1 MNVTRT
7 LSQQHL
13 NPGHAPQQDQQGG
26 IKISPNGTAR
36 ASQQTVVDSINTRL
50 GRDRVSTENLLSRVG
65 IKSAIGRASGYANL
79 KDGVLRLAHR
89 INNHLAPDPAVGSNH
104 KAAIRLGEQYHQLKS
119 RGAPDTE
126 LLPVLNQLKA
136 KLEIIQQHRGEDG
149 HGDAG
154 PVLEMIRFVESEIQT
169 LPCKHLE
176 EADRLAALLQEQEHE
191 GAQVETRLET
201 LRSLKLHLE
210 GANPEGT
217 DNELNLRLAEAHR
230 LLVPLENYQPLDK
243 QLQDTGTRLRP
254 THVDRGDEF
263 ATAKQEIYFAKLGE
277 DPDRM
282 IAQGVIN
289 QEIQGFSRDRLKHVT
304 THERTGFDSAAETFR
319 QQSHQVTP
327 HTDVVLG
334 EDAPPPL
341 EDPSFQ
347 HVSQETLQSETFQSL
362 GSLVLEAVA
371 NRDDAAV
378 EHLSKT
384 LGELMAQD
392 LRQLTEDQ
400 QLGFITSKG
409 PAFKEDLHRALA
421 ATLGDGRDA
430 LGASFDTAPFGV
442 QLFINKA
449 YTAAVS
455 QLSNHMVDPETCVL
469 NGRTYH
475 RVDYLNHGG
484 LGIVDLYEA
493 RWTEVEDGKEV
504 EKTERIVLKYPTIA
518 NMPMLDE
525 ETAQP
530 FFEISAREARSHH
543 LAHGEG
549 HPNIVGYK
557 GAFLSPNGLVF
568 LAMELAP
575 GGDVAKVGD
584 RITDAEQRG
593 NITPESANLARL
605 TLLRDMLEGMQ
616 HVQETRGMLHLDIK
630 PENFLVG
637 EDGRAKVADFG
648 FSLQGTRQTFQEKPI
663 DNTLHLAP
671 EVLSSSR
678 AIESG
683 APLPGEEEGFV
694 VTGKSDTWAL
704 GITAFQLFHANQ
716 HLFATLDKE
725 DPKYQQ
731 QVYDAV
737 LQFGTDSDHTA
748 RPLGT
753 DGSGNA
759 VGRGAG
765 TLDRL
770 INQML
775 HPDPQMR
782 PSITDLLQH
791 PIFQE
796 PGIGSTEV
804 RNLIQTLNRKESTP
818 EEIRNA
824 SREVGV

>member
-7 LSQQHL
+7 QSQQHSIA
-13 NPGHAPQQDQQGG
+13 GHAPQQDQQGG

-36 ASQQTVVDSINTRL
+36 ASQQSVVDSINTRL
-50 GRDRVSTENLLSRVG
+50 GGDRVSTENLLSRVG
-65 IKSAIGRASGYANL
+65 IKTAIGRASRYANL

-89 INNHLAPDPAVGSNH
+89 INNHLAPDPTVGSNH

-119 RGAPDTE
+119 QGASDAE

-136 KLEIIQQHRGEDG
+136 KLEIIQQHRGGEG

-154 PVLEMIRFVESEIQT
+154 PVAEMIRFVESEIQT

-176 EADRLAALLQEQEHE
+176 EADRLSALLQVQEHE
-191 GAQVETRLET
+191 RAPVEARVET

-210 GANPEGT
+210 GANPAGT
-217 DNELNLRLAEAHR
+217 DNTLNLRLAEAHR

-243 QLQDTGTRLRP
+243 QLQEAGRQLRP
-254 THVDRGDEF
+254 TPIDRGDEF
-263 ATAKQEIYFAKLGE
+263 ARAKQEIYFAKLGE
-277 DPDRM
+277 DPNRM
-282 IAQGVIN
+282 VAQGEVN
-289 QEIQGFSRDRLKHVT
+289 REIETFSRERLKQVT
-304 THERTGFDSAAETFR
+304 TDERTGLASAAETFR
-319 QQSHQVTP
+319 KQSHQVTP
-327 HTDVVLG
+327 HTEVHLG
-334 EDAPPPL
+334 QDAPPPL
-341 EDPSFQ
+341 EDPSFK
-347 HVSQETLQSETFQSL
+347 HVSRETLQSDTFQSL
-362 GSLVLEAVA
+362 GRLIEEAIA
-371 NRDDAAV
+371 NRDDDAV

-384 LGELMAQD
+384 LGELMARD

-421 ATLGDGRDA
+421 TTLGDERNA
-430 LGASFDTAPFGV
+430 LGASFDTAPYGV
-442 QLFINKA
+442 RLFINKA
-449 YTAAVS
+449 YIAAVS

-475 RVDYLNHGG
+475 RVDYLNQGG

-493 RWTEVEDGKEV
+493 RWTEVVDGKEV

-575 GGDVAKVGD
+575 GGDVAKAGD
-584 RITDAEQRG
+584 RLTVAEERG
-593 NITPESANLARL
+593 DITPESANLARL

-637 EDGRAKVADFG
+637 ADGRAKVADFG
-648 FSLQGTRQTFQEKPI
+648 FSLQGTSQRFQEKPI

-704 GITAFQLFHANQ
+704 GITAFQLFHGNQ
-716 HLFATLDKE
+716 HLFATLDKK
-725 DPKYQQ
+725 DDKYQQ

-737 LQFGTDSDHTA
+737 LQFGTDPGHTS
-748 RPLGT
+748 RPLGSN
-753 DGSGNA
+753 GAGNF
-759 VGRGAG
+759 VGRGVG

-782 PSITDLLQH
+782 PSITDLLKH
-791 PIFQE
+791 PLFQE

-804 RNLIQTLNRKESTP
+804 RNLIQVINRPESSP